1 MVSFVQRDGNAVK
14 RISKVMKNIMQIHAV
29 LEHGDE
35 SIRVIIT
42 II

>member
-14 RISKVMKNIMQIHAV
+14 SISKVMKNIMQIHA
-29 LEHGDE
+29 EHGDE